1 MRLDDKLAALDN
13 HAARRIDVR
22 EWEHLRILARAE
34 GDARLVEECDYRIA
48 KLTTRPGST
57 RCTITVL
64 RSSRHGGSAVVDL
77 DGLRSGYT
85 VALRRDRG
93 VTISELTYSG
103 TLRLGPIGDWL
114 SDMVPHLIGTGCGV
128 TAYDLEV
135 RDGECVARSVATTA
149 IKAVA

>member
-1 MRLDDKLAALDN
+1 M
-13 HAARRIDVR
+13 
-22 EWEHLRILARAE
+22 
-34 GDARLVEECDYRIA
+34 
-48 KLTTRPGST
+48 T

-64 RSSRHGGSAVVDL
+64 RSSRHGGSAVADL

-85 VALRRDRG
+85 VTLRREGR

-114 SDMVPHLIGTGCGV
+114 ADMVPHLIATGCGV

-135 RDGECVARSVATTA
+135 CDGECVARSVATVEA
-149 IKAVA
+149 RREVAA